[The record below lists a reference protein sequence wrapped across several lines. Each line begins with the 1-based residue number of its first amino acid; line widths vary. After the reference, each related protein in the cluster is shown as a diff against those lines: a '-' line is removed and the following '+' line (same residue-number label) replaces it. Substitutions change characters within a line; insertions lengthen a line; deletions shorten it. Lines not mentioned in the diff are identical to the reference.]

1 MVVDTGAT
9 GNYIQY
15 DKIHLLTN
23 IVIDNTHN
31 IKLPDGTTL
40 YSSHRGEIK
49 NINLP
54 TEARTAYVFANL
66 TVSLL
71 SVGTLCCTGAKATF
85 TRDNFT
91 IINDGEVVLAGVAQG
106 RLWFADVNPK
116 TTAFD
121 NVASL
126 IYPVA
131 TDAQRMRFYQRVLC
145 WPAKST
151 LLTALRDFNP
161 FGTWPGLT
169 SKLVHKHFQLTA
181 ETAVGRLDRT
191 RRNYASTK
199 PKVTYHGP
207 DEPYGATTANTPT
220 IFMKTFK
227 VYTDISGQYKRK
239 YYILILYF
247 YDINYVMIEWLGE
260 SKTGTA
266 YRAAYL
272 KAMERYEATK
282 GGANNVPKL
291 EILDNA
297 ADRHTKELLRKRAVT
312 FQLVAPN
319 NHRRNAAER
328 EMRTA
333 QNQCI
338 CTFRAADDR
347 YPENALFRLLPQ
359 AEKTLNLVRRSRINT
374 DVAAWVELHGHAHDW
389 NAHPMAPPGCPVLIY
404 ESPEQRVTMGDHG
417 VPGFYINAAD
427 DHYRTYEVFVTAT
440 GHPRFSDTLAWL
452 TYTHETTQDA
462 IPGSFLPPPAYMHPD
477 YQGPRARFDYDV
489 APLPVI
495 PAPVAIA
502 APPVLQWEADPP
514 QPDAVILP
522 GPIAIAAPPVHPA
535 MVPAVL
541 GQPVQG
547 GHPVPVPVPLPLQPA
562 EPPAAPVQANATVPQ
577 PSPIAMPL
585 ATPVQA
591 NVPDPMPPRLAVP
604 PASPVHTITARNQR
618 DDHKPYLKSAIKRTM
633 QEKGGGRKATA
644 KRNVNW
650 RQPVVNDNTT
660 PTLSN
665 TIEIVQKEGGGRS
678 TIGRSSRNRNRYH
691 EHDRHRTAHTR
702 QTKRVYNV
710 TTADND
716 PWFRS
721 EEAIGGQNRPRQTH
735 TISNENAAML
745 DRLAAIEASCMCA
758 LAHSYNVRNVN
769 ATATPPTVRDTPT
782 APPQLPPRASY
793 KSLCRGP
800 DREHWQAA
808 FADEI
813 RRLVYRAKVINW
825 KRDQRIPKGR
835 TASYANCVGYKK
847 CINGVDSY
855 RVRLAYGGDRSDYD
869 GERTSTMTDI
879 TTVKCLLN
887 AIVSDE
893 TLDYCTFDLTDMY
906 LKSKLDRPE
915 YMWMP
920 ITLLPQYLRDELG
933 MGDLPE
939 DTRILWEVTMALYGT
954 PQAGMLAQ
962 RDVNRL
968 LIAGGFYECPMTPCL
983 YRHPTRN
990 LRFVVW
996 VDDFMVAYQKGH
1008 GDDVQYLLSVLK
1020 EQYDFKV
1027 DWTGHNYLGLTIDY
1041 DRQKRTITVSIP
1053 GYVKRMLAEFSV
1065 VIAARDPGSPIA
1077 YITPRYG
1084 NKGPQAA
1091 VEDDH
1096 SPPLDHDGIKFLQRV
1111 VGKTLYLARMVN
1123 PSIELAVNRIASD
1136 QAHGTTKTMRAAHR
1150 LLQYLAHH
1158 PEPAIVFKPSNMQL
1172 CIHADGSHLSEPK
1185 ARSRAAAVLFLGD
1198 PLFAGPQDT
1207 DAIHT
1212 MQGPVATLCAKLP
1225 MVTQAAAETEYAS
1238 SYMAAQLGEH
1248 VRRILIDLGYPQKP
1262 TDIVYDNT
1270 IAGKMAN
1277 KTCKLRRSRAIDMR
1291 FHWLR
1296 DRVEQGHFRMVWRAG
1311 VENLADFLS
1320 KAHPV
1325 HHFKAMVP
1333 FFDAQWRPPEHL
1345 RTLTVFMAIGHGNG
1359 DATSGNNGRAP
1370 STNAGQDDG
1379 LTDDQ
1384 RNAAARRLTTPP
1396 ANHRRNAA
1404 ERAIAQVRQ
1413 LEASTAAGTVTR
1425 TWPGPPI
1432 VPSWHETEALAAGL
1446 AARGAADV
1454 QRVLREVH
1462 DEQLFADT
1470 HPQQDNGLTPPN
1482 HRRMHISE
1490 GGNHTVFTRVNN
1502 IAECEAA
1509 AARSNV
1515 HAERLRATMAGY
1527 PGVGNHSNDTTTV
1540 THIDSTRH
1548 LRNTDSTGFLL
1559 HPGIATDTIATA
1571 PVNDADGMPEI
1582 NWDSDSSDQ
1591 NSDIAPELLEAN
1603 TPAPVDHEWNVVT
1616 SYHQILTSRRVAT
1629 PQMVT
1634 ELSRQLLGIFNR
1646 RTELRLAIGRLW
1658 YLERHPIAYMGNDDI
1673 REIES
1678 ADDSSSD
1685 NNDDDRS
1692 LPDLVEVLEP
1702 SHPINHDVDVD
1713 WALSQEFIQNW
1724 AQSVINPSDAT
1735 AAARSED
1742 RHWQIAEIR
1751 PDLAHP
1757 INDMRRGILEALPEI
1772 RATQYGHQP
1781 HHLLHRDVYGG
1792 QVIDTGARQ
1801 NMRPTANAYDIGRTI
1816 AFDVAFIRS
1825 TTIADTLTRPL
1836 SQAEFHELRHHHFTG
1851 DTTATQYGPPTVT
1864 ATTNAVYLEREPARP
1879 DPVDDHR
1886 IRYFWFVRADAWG
1899 RIALYP
1905 PGHIHNTDPYEW
1917 TSIYPIPDDAVEGDL
1932 NGPWPVDNSIFS
1944 PQQ

>member
-1 MVVDTGAT
+1 MSVRTFNNNYDISSNVYEHFSYLSFKEALQALLVVDTGAT

-23 IVIDNTHN
+23 IVIDNSHN
-31 IKLPDGTTL
+31 IKLPDGTSL
-40 YSSHRGEIK
+40 FSSHRGELK

-85 TRDNFT
+85 TRDDFT
-91 IINDGEVVLAGVAQG
+91 ISNDGVIVLHGEAQG
-106 RLWFADVNPK
+106 RLWFADLQA
-116 TTAFD
+116 TTPRYD

-131 TDAQRMRFYQRVLC
+131 TDAQLMRFYQRVLC

-151 LLTALRDFNP
+151 LLTAMRDFNP
-161 FGTWPGLT
+161 FEKWPGLT
-169 SKLVHKHFQLTA
+169 SKLVNKHYQLTF
-181 ETAVGRLDRT
+181 ETSVGRLDRT

-199 PKVTYHGP
+199 PKVVYQGP
-207 DEPYGATTANTPT
+207 EEPFHAASATTPT

-227 VYTDISGQYKRK
+227 VYTDISGQFKRK

-260 SKTGTA
+260 SKTGPA
-266 YRAAYL
+266 YRVAYI
-272 KAMERYEATK
+272 KAMERYEMTK
-282 GGANNVPKL
+282 GGADNVPKL

-297 ADRHTKELLRKRAVT
+297 ADRYTKELLRKRAVT

-338 CTFRAADDR
+338 CTFRGADVLFPDK
-347 YPENALFRLLPQ
+347 ALWRLLPQ
-359 AEKTLNLVRRSRINT
+359 AEKTLNLLRQSRINPS
-374 DVAAWVELHGHAHDW
+374 VAAWVELQGHVHDW

-404 ESPEQRVTMGDHG
+404 ETPEQRVTMGDHG
-417 VPGFYINAAD
+417 VKGFYVNSAD
-427 DHYRTYEVFVTAT
+427 EHYRSYVTYATAT
-440 GHPRFSDTLAWL
+440 DSERITDTVAWH
-452 TYTHETTQDA
+452 TYTHDTTQDA

-477 YQGPRARFDYDV
+477 YQGPRARTDYDV
-489 APLPVI
+489 HPLPII
-495 PAPVAIA
+495 PTPVAIA
-502 APPVLQWEADPP
+502 APPVLLLEANPP
-514 QPDAVILP
+514 QPDALLLP

-535 MVPAVL
+535 MVPAAD
-541 GQPVQG
+541 GQPMLG
-547 GHPVPVPVPLPLQPA
+547 GQPVPVPPPLQQA
-562 EPPAAPVQANATVPQ
+562 GPPAAPVQANAIVPQ
-577 PSPIAMPL
+577 PSRRAMPP
-585 ATPVQA
+585 ADPVQA
-591 NVPDPMPPRLAVP
+591 NVHVPQPSRPAMP
-604 PASPVHTITARNQR
+604 PASPVRTSTTGNN
-618 DDHKPYLKSAIKRTM
+618 DHQLPLKSAVRRAV
-633 QEKGGGRKATA
+633 QGKGGGRKATS
-644 KRNVNW
+644 RLNVKW
-650 RQPVVNDNTT
+650 CRPLVNTDST
-660 PTLSN
+660 PTPPA
-665 TIEIVQKEGGGRS
+665 TTVIVQEKGGGRS
-678 TIGRSSRNRNRYH
+678 TEAHSSRNRNRYH
-691 EHDRHRTAHTR
+691 EHTR
-702 QTKRVYNV
+702 SRVSHARQPRRVCV

-716 PWFRS
+716 DWFNSAEANEPPPALDISS
-721 EEAIGGQNRPRQTH
+721 EK
-735 TISNENAAML
+735 AAML
-745 DRLAAIEASCMCA
+745 DRLAAIEAACMCT
-758 LAHSYNVRNVN
+758 LGHSYNVRTVN
-769 ATATPPTVRDTPT
+769 ATSTPT
-782 APPQLPPRASY
+782 TVPTTPTPPPQLPPRASY
-793 KSLCRGP
+793 KSLCKGP

-825 KRDQRIPKGR
+825 KRDQRVPTGR

-869 GERTSTMTDI
+869 GDRTSTMTDI

-887 AIVSDE
+887 AVVSDE
-893 TLDYCTFDLTDMY
+893 ALDYCTFDLTDMY

-920 ITLLPQYLRDELG
+920 ITLLPQYLREELG

-968 LIAGGFYECPMTPCL
+968 LVAGGFYECPMTPCL

-996 VDDFMVAYQKGH
+996 VDDFMVVFERGH
-1008 GDDVQYLLSVLK
+1008 RADVEYLLQVLSA
-1020 EQYDFKV
+1020 QYDFKV
-1027 DWTGHNYLGLTIDY
+1027 DWTGRNYLGLTIVY

-1065 VIAARDPGSPIA
+1065 VISARDPGSPIA

-1091 VEDDH
+1091 VEEDN

-1111 VGKTLYLARMVN
+1111 VGKTLYLARMVDS
-1123 PSIELAVNRIASD
+1123 PIELAVNRIASD
-1136 QAHGTTKTMRAAHR
+1136 QSHGTTRTMRAAHR

-1158 PEPAIVFKPSNMQL
+1158 PEPAIVFRPSNMQL

-1212 MQGPVATLCAKLP
+1212 MQGPVATLCVKLP

-1248 VRRILIDLGYPQKP
+1248 VRRIMIDLGYPQKP

-1325 HHFKAMVP
+1325 HHFKSMVP

-1359 DATSGNNGRAP
+1359 DTGDNNSGRAP
-1370 STNAGQDDG
+1370 SNNATRDDG

-1384 RNAAARRLTTPP
+1384 RNAAVRRLTTPP

-1413 LEASTAAGTVTR
+1413 LEASAAAGTVTR
-1425 TWPGPPI
+1425 TWPPS
-1432 VPSWHETEALAAGL
+1432 VPSWRDAEAIAAGL
-1446 AARGAADV
+1446 AVSSAAHV
-1454 QRVLREVH
+1454 QHVLQDLH
-1462 DEQLFADT
+1462 DAQLFTDT
-1470 HPQQDNGLTPPN
+1470 HPHQDNGLTPPN
-1482 HRRMHISE
+1482 HRRMHISD
-1490 GGNHTVFTRVNN
+1490 GGNHTVFTRVDNV
-1502 IAECEAA
+1502 AECEAA
-1509 AARSNV
+1509 AARANT
-1515 HAERLRATMAGY
+1515 HAERLRITMAGY
-1527 PGVGNHSNDTTTV
+1527 PGVGNHGDNTTAATNTVVPTTV
-1540 THIDSTRH
+1540 NDDDSM
-1548 LRNTDSTGFLL
+1548 
-1559 HPGIATDTIATA
+1559 PG
-1571 PVNDADGMPEI
+1571 I
-1582 NWDSDSSDQ
+1582 NWD
-1591 NSDIAPELLEAN
+1591 
-1603 TPAPVDHEWNVVT
+1603 
-1616 SYHQILTSRRVAT
+1616 
-1629 PQMVT
+1629 T
-1634 ELSRQLLGIFNR
+1634 E
-1646 RTELRLAIGRLW
+1646 
-1658 YLERHPIAYMGNDDI
+1658 
-1673 REIES
+1673 
-1678 ADDSSSD
+1678 SSSD
-1685 NNDDDRS
+1685 ESSEPPELVNGATTPPIDHDWDVGTHRVHHNSESNDNDDDQM
-1692 LPDLVEVLEP
+1692 PELVNA
-1702 SHPINHDVDVD
+1702 NHDAAPNVHHDVD
-1713 WALSQEFIQNW
+1713 WAQSQQYMQAW
-1724 AQSVINPSDAT
+1724 AHGILDPSDSNANAT
-1735 AAARSED
+1735 LVSEG
-1742 RHWQIAEIR
+1742 RFWHIASRR
-1751 PDLAHP
+1751 PDLAHA
-1757 INDMRRGILEALPEI
+1757 IYDMRRGVTAAIPEI
-1772 RATQYGHQP
+1772 LQQRRAPSVPGVNPFEQEIRHE
-1781 HHLLHRDVYGG
+1781 VYDTH
-1792 QVIDTGARQ
+1792 ILDTGARLHR
-1801 NMRPTANAYDIGRTI
+1801 RPAANAYDIGRMI
-1816 AFDVAFIRS
+1816 AIETAHTQHDVLQAS
-1825 TTIADTLTRPL
+1825 LTRAMAMPEFMARRHL
-1836 SQAEFHELRHHHFTG
+1836 VYDTPRTLYGLPQAAATFNNVGHF
-1851 DTTATQYGPPTVT
+1851 
-1864 ATTNAVYLEREPARP
+1864 EREEARP
-1879 DPVDDHR
+1879 DIVDDHR
-1886 IRYFWFVRADAWG
+1886 IRYFWFVRADDWG

-1917 TSIYPIPDDAVEGDL
+1917 TSIYPIPDDAIEGDL
-1932 NGPWPVDNSIFS
+1932 QGPWPFDDSTFR